1 MTSHYSCK
9 KCLYKTNYFNDI
21 KRHFTKKKKC
31 MKNLDSFSYSDD
43 QIVILSFTP
52 YFDNMQNIKSTDL
65 DQYKDT
71 DILYK
76 NIIELISI
84 IESIDKHRLKKCMYC
99 NSEFNK
105 ICDLRQHIL
114 MTCFYNK
121 KVKETQQSISIVG
134 TNNNIN
140 INLEI
145 KTPVP
150 FDEAWNISQIM
161 KEKKTDLTFS
171 HKMYTNLLIELLQNE
186 INLNVIIDNEQTSG
200 IVYKNNIEKYIH
212 MKSKDI
218 AQNTMEK
225 LKNHLEDFNKNN
237 THTIPE
243 IIDLSNKNITEKYNN
258 YKNNEHIQNC
268 VDKLICDIFKNKK
281 NESIN
286 IAKQNN
292 GDSEIL
298 KKAGY

>member
-1 MTSHYSCK
+1 
-9 KCLYKTNYFNDI
+9 
-21 KRHFTKKKKC
+21 
-31 MKNLDSFSYSDD
+31 
-43 QIVILSFTP
+43 
-52 YFDNMQNIKSTDL
+52 
-65 DQYKDT
+65 
-71 DILYK
+71 
-76 NIIELISI
+76 
-84 IESIDKHRLKKCMYC
+84 
-99 NSEFNK
+99 
-105 ICDLRQHIL
+105 
-114 MTCFYNK
+114 
-121 KVKETQQSISIVG
+121 
-134 TNNNIN
+134 
-140 INLEI
+140 
-145 KTPVP
+145 
-150 FDEAWNISQIM
+150 M